1 MIKNLTMAPQ
11 TKPKLQLIAET
22 EDTSEDANIEI
33 PQKIFDK
40 SLQVKEIYSNLAK
53 YDLRKSFEL
62 NDFNTISYLEKIGL
76 IDALCYSYSFG
87 KSKDFETIAN
97 SEKHLERF
105 KDVILSSRP
114 FFLEIF
120 KNANLASIELPLY
133 KEVLSKELDN
143 LYYGDIESLKDFVT
157 NKDSIIIRS
166 IVQSPEKFDLK
177 RLFMIYLI
185 SYMKYILPA
194 RNSSDHGTKNLET
207 LASLLPKEYVIAAMQ
222 RVAFKDSEDQPPYVR
237 GCMYS
242 LFVERGYLTKRTSR
256 KIRSEQSERACYMA
270 VETLFNPDTYSKYEH
285 NIEEILSTF
294 QDVRHHA
301 VQNLIADRCPDGS
314 VWRFVNFISPV
325 ARETLKNRMMT

>member
-1 MIKNLTMAPQ
+1 VIKNLTMAPQ

-22 EDTSEDANIEI
+22 EDTSEDADIEI
-33 PQKIFDK
+33 PQEIFDK

-53 YDLRKSFEL
+53 YDLRISFEL

-76 IDALCYSYSFG
+76 IDALYYSYSYD

-97 SEKHLERF
+97 SEKYLERY

-120 KNANLASIELPLY
+120 KGANLASIEFPFY
-133 KEVLSKELDN
+133 KEVLSKELNN

-185 SYMKYILPA
+185 SYMKYILPT
-194 RNSSDHGTKNLET
+194 RDSSSHGTKNLET
-207 LASLLPKEYVIAAMQ
+207 LTSLLPKEYVIAAMQ
-222 RVAFKDSEDQPPYVR
+222 RVAFKDSEDQSPYVR

-270 VETLFNPDTYSKYEH
+270 VETLFNPDTYPKYEH

-301 VQNLIADRCPDGS
+301 VQNLIARRCPDGS
-314 VWRFVNFISPV
+314 VWRFVNFISPA
-325 ARETLKNRMMT
+325 ARETLKDRMMK

>member
-22 EDTSEDANIEI
+22 EDTSEDADIEI
-33 PQKIFDK
+33 PQEIFDK
-40 SLQVKEIYSNLAK
+40 SLRVKEIYSNLAK
-53 YDLRKSFEL
+53 YDLRRSFEL

-76 IDALCYSYSFG
+76 IDALYYSYSNE

-97 SEKHLERF
+97 SEKYLERY

-120 KNANLASIELPLY
+120 KSANLASIEFPFY
-133 KEVLSKELDN
+133 KEVLNKELNN
-143 LYYGDIESLKDFVT
+143 LYYGDVDTLENFVL
-157 NKDSIIIRS
+157 NKNNIIIKS
-166 IVQSPEKFDLK
+166 AVQNPKSFDLK
-177 RLFMIYLI
+177 RLFMIFLI
-185 SYMKYILPA
+185 SHMRYVVPTKG
-194 RNSSDHGTKNLET
+194 SQGHGLENLET
-207 LASLLPKEYVIAAMQ
+207 LISLLPKEYVVAAMQ
-222 RVAFKDSEDQPPYVR
+222 RVAFKESEDQAPYIR

-242 LFVERGYLTKRTSR
+242 LFIERGFLTKSTSR

-270 VETLFNPDTYSKYEH
+270 VETLFNPDTYPKYKH

-301 VQNLIADRCPDGS
+301 VQNLIAKRCPDES
-314 VWRFVNFISPV
+314 VWRFVNFSSPM